1 MKKIALVTGASGQD
15 GSYLCS
21 LLLKKKYKVIAADR
35 RSSRNDFW
43 RHKELNINNQLIYR
57 EFDLLDYGSIIRL
70 IEEYKFNEIYN
81 LAAQSFVGSSFN
93 SPITTSE
100 VTGMGTLRILE
111 AIRMLNLKT
120 KFYQASSSEMYGDNN
135 YKFQSEK
142 TKFNPSSPYAASKV
156 FAHFITKIYRESYGM
171 FACNGILFNHES
183 PLRGEE
189 FITRKITKQL
199 SEVVNNK
206 RKFIE
211 LGNINTRR
219 DWGYAKDYVLAMW
232 KILQQKKPEDFVIAT
247 GKSYATKD
255 FISEACKFLKLEIVW
270 KGKGLKLV
278 GINKKNKKILFKIS
292 KKYLRPL
299 EVNSLRGN
307 YNYAKKKLKWEPE
320 VNFKNLVKIMMKADL
335 QKQSK

>member
-21 LLLKKKYKVIAADR
+21 FLLKKKYKVIAADR

-43 RHKELNINNQLIYR
+43 RHKELSINNHLIYR
-57 EFDLLDYGSIIRL
+57 EFDLLDHGSIIRL
-70 IEEYKFNEIYN
+70 IEEYKFDEIYN

-135 YKFQSEK
+135 YKSQSEK
-142 TKFNPSSPYAASKV
+142 TKFDPSSPYAASKV
-156 FAHFITKIYRESYGM
+156 FAHFITKIYRESYNM

-211 LGNINTRR
+211 LGNINTKR
-219 DWGYAKDYVLAMW
+219 DWGYAKEYVYAMW

-247 GKSYATKD
+247 GKSHSIKD
-255 FISEACKFLKLEIVW
+255 FILEACKFLKLDIVW

-278 GINKKNKKILFKIS
+278 GINKKNKKILFKIN

-307 YNYAKKKLKWEPE
+307 YNYAKKKLKWKPE
-320 VNFKNLVKIMMKADL
+320 VNFKNLVKIMMKSDL
-335 QKQSK
+335 QKQSR

>member
-21 LLLKKKYKVIAADR
+21 FLLKKKYKVIAADR

-70 IEEYKFNEIYN
+70 IQEYKFNEIYN

-135 YKFQSEK
+135 YKSQSEK

-199 SEVVNNK
+199 SEIVNNK

-211 LGNINTRR
+211 LGNINTKR
-219 DWGYAKDYVLAMW
+219 DWGYAKDYVVAMW

-247 GKSYATKD
+247 GKSHTTKD
-255 FISEACKFLKLEIVW
+255 FISQACKFLKLEIVW

-299 EVNSLRGN
+299 EVNNLRGN